1 MLNEILP
8 LLARLVAHDTRN
20 PPRQIA
26 ADGIFATLIEALPG
40 FTHTVTDYGAGA
52 ITLLS
57 VRGAPKR
64 VYNFHL
70 DTVPAAAGWST
81 DPHALVVRDGRAYG
95 LGACDIK
102 GAAAAMAVAAR
113 HTPGDVALLFSSDEE
128 ANDPRCI
135 RGFLR
140 SRHGFAEAVVAEPTQ
155 GLARLMH
162 RGIVSARVQFAGIAG
177 HASERRALTDSA
189 VHRAVGWA
197 NAALTFARS
206 RQGERFEE
214 LEGLPFNLGR
224 IDGGIKGNVIADACE
239 IRFGFRPLPSQ
250 SVDAMLATFRGM
262 APPAELTAFEELF
275 RGPPLPAGQGE
286 AAAAQLA
293 QGRAL
298 AVRLGL
304 PVGPAVDFWT
314 EASLFSEAGLPAL
327 VFGPGDI
334 AQAHT
339 ADEWVALE
347 QLESVARHYQR
358 IIASGC

>member
-1 MLNEILP
+1 MLDDILP

-26 ADGIFATLIEALPG
+26 ADGIFATLVEALPG

-57 VRGAPKR
+57 VRGAPRR

-70 DTVPAAAGWST
+70 DTVPAAAGWSS
-81 DPHALVVRDGRAYG
+81 DPHTLVVRDGRATG

-113 HTPGDVALLFSSDEE
+113 HARGDLALLFSSDEE

-135 RGFLR
+135 RGFLATA
-140 SRHGFAEAVVAEPTQ
+140 HGFSEAVVAEPTQ
-155 GLARLMH
+155 ARARIMH
-162 RGIVSARVQFAGIAG
+162 RGIVSARAAFRGIAG
-177 HASERRALTDSA
+177 HASERRALADSA
-189 VHRAVGWA
+189 VHRAVGWG
-197 NAALTFARS
+197 NAALTFARA

-239 IRFGFRPLPSQ
+239 VRFGFRPLPSQ

-262 APPAELTAFEELF
+262 APPSELSAFEELF

-286 AAAAQLA
+286 AAVAQLGQA
-293 QGRAL
+293 RAL
-298 AVRLGL
+298 AATLGL
-304 PVGPAVDFWT
+304 PTGPAVDFWT
-314 EASLFSEAGLPAL
+314 EASLFSEAGLTAL

-347 QLESVARHYQR
+347 QLETVARHYQR
-358 IIASGC
+358 IIESGC

>member
-1 MLNEILP
+1 MLDDILK
-8 LLARLVAHDTRN
+8 LLTRLVAHDTRN

-26 ADGIFATLIEALPG
+26 ADGIFATLVEALPG
-40 FTHTVTDYGAGA
+40 FTHTLTDYGAGA

-81 DPHALVVRDGRAYG
+81 DPHGLVVRDGRAYG

-102 GAAAAMAVAAR
+102 GAAAAMAVVAQR
-113 HTPGDVALLFSSDEE
+113 TRGDLALLFSSDEE

-135 RGFLR
+135 RGFLATQ
-140 SRHGFAEAVVAEPTQ
+140 HGFTEAVVAEPTQ
-155 GLARLMH
+155 AQARVMH
-162 RGIVSARVQFAGIAG
+162 RGIVSAHARFGGIAG
-177 HASERRALTDSA
+177 HASERRALADSA

-206 RQGERFEE
+206 RQAERFEE

-239 IRFGFRPLPSQ
+239 VRFGFRPLPAQ
-250 SVDAMLATFRGM
+250 SVDALLATFRGM
-262 APPAELTAFEELF
+262 APPAELVAFDELF
-275 RGPPLPAGQGE
+275 RGPPLPAAHGD
-286 AAAAQLA
+286 AAVAQLA
-293 QGRAL
+293 AARVL
-298 AVRLGL
+298 ASRLGL
-304 PVGPAVDFWT
+304 PVGPAVNFWT
-314 EASLFSEAGLPAL
+314 EASLFSEAGLTAL

-347 QLESVARHYQR
+347 QLETVARHYQR
-358 IIASGC
+358 ILASGC

>member
-1 MLNEILP
+1 MLDDILQ

-26 ADGIFATLIEALPG
+26 ADGIFRTLIEALPG
-40 FTHTVTDYGAGA
+40 FAHQVTDYGAGA

-57 VRGAPKR
+57 VRGAPGR

-70 DTVPAAAGWST
+70 DTVPAAAGWSS
-81 DPHALVVRDGRAYG
+81 DPHTLVVRDGRAYG

-102 GAAAAMAVAAR
+102 GAAAAMAVVAAR
-113 HTPGDVALLFSSDEE
+113 TTGDLALLFSSDEE

-135 RGFLR
+135 RGFLGTP
-140 SRHGFAEAVVAEPTQ
+140 HGFTEAVVAEPTQ
-155 GLARLMH
+155 ARARVMH
-162 RGIVSARVQFAGIAG
+162 RGIVSARAAFRGIAG
-177 HASERRALTDSA
+177 HASERRALADSA
-189 VHRAVGWA
+189 VHRAVGWS
-197 NAALTFARS
+197 NAALTFARA

-262 APPAELTAFEELF
+262 APPSELAAFEELF
-275 RGPPLPAGQGE
+275 RGPPLPAGEGA

-293 QGRAL
+293 QARAL
-298 AVRLGL
+298 AAALGL
-304 PVGPAVDFWT
+304 PTGPAVDFWT
-314 EASLFSEAGLPAL
+314 EASLFSEAGLAAL

-339 ADEWVALE
+339 ADEWVALDQIE
-347 QLESVARHYQR
+347 TVARHYQR
-358 IIASGC
+358 IIDSGC

>member
-1 MLNEILP
+1 MLNHILP
-8 LLARLVAHDTRN
+8 LLERLVAHDTRN

-26 ADGIFATLIEALPG
+26 ADGIFATLIAALPG
-40 FTHTVTDYGAGA
+40 FTHSVTDYGAGA

-81 DPHALVVRDGRAYG
+81 DPHALVVKDGRAFG

-102 GAAAAMAVAAR
+102 GAAAAMAVAANA
-113 HTPGDVALLFSSDEE
+113 TSGDLALLFSSDEE

-135 RGFLR
+135 RGFLAT
-140 SRHGFAEAVVAEPTQ
+140 SHGFTEAVVAEPT
-155 GLARLMH
+155 LAQARIMH

-177 HASERRALTDSA
+177 HASERRALADSA

-206 RQGERFEE
+206 RQAERFEE

-250 SVDAMLATFRGM
+250 SVDELLALFRGM
-262 APPAELTAFEELF
+262 APPAELAAFEELF
-275 RGPPLPAGQGE
+275 RGPPLPAGRGE

-298 AVRLGL
+298 AARLGL
-304 PVGPAVDFWT
+304 PLGPAVNFWT
-314 EASLFSEAGLPAL
+314 EASLFSEAGLAAL

-339 ADEWVALE
+339 ADEWVALD
-347 QLESVARHYQR
+347 QLETVARHYQR
-358 IIASGC
+358 IIESAA